1 MKKRILSL
9 VIAFALLLGLLP
21 LTAISAAAASELDNA
36 LNVSGG
42 NLKFTSAGDYPWTV
56 VSDGVRVYAQSGNAG
71 VGDSTSVLTLTVSP
85 TSATAVSFDFM
96 AWGEGTSSVWDSC
109 SFYIDDTLE
118 FQYGAYDN
126 NWETYTAPLSAG
138 AHTLRW
144 EYMKD
149 DSYDDPGDFFAI
161 DNVRL
166 GVDYYP
172 LYAKGTQVSTANCRD
187 ILGDGKL
194 SFNPATYTLTVAGTE
209 SAMQT
214 IITSEIEG
222 LTIKT
227 IVGATFMNMGS
238 GPAVS
243 LKGSAMFTSEGN
255 NRLSLM
261 AMSGNALN
269 VIGSN
274 TILTFDKAKFYAQ
287 GTTGGI
293 VSTGSNNS
301 LNVRFSSVEAQAES
315 GAAVTGFSGGITYS
329 DCDLV
334 SPENAKIAGGQVRNS
349 DNSAA
354 KIVKFNLDSVTLY
367 GICNYDFNDDEHD
380 DEIVSFES
388 AASSTLTRIAD
399 APYAYAAAYA
409 YGKVFFFTYP
419 DEDEDYAGGDL
430 WMVSANDPS
439 DVTVVPQVYDGEGAV
454 CSMTFD
460 YTNKL
465 FYFIVNNDNSNSAL
479 YSFDPVSMEVT
490 EIGDTGYVI
499 LGICADE
506 NGAIYGIN
514 GSGVLLSI
522 NKTNASAE
530 AIGTTGYACQYVQDI
545 AYDFDNGYIY
555 WARLYSTE
563 DGGHGLIRINKQ
575 TGEASLLDKIGSK
588 GAEITGMFMI
598 PADEPAGGFSA
609 NVTGVTITPSAYE
622 LRVGQLMIFQAAVLP
637 ILAENR
643 NVVWGTT
650 DDKVIT
656 VNQYGVATAVGV
668 GTATVTVTTEQGGF
682 TAGAV
687 VTVLPGQ
694 GDLVRGFY
702 FEIDPVAEGWTFVDS
717 DGDGNNWAWSDTTG
731 MNLSIYEGEGALFSE
746 SYRNSYGPLT
756 PDNWAISPSV
766 TIPAD
771 GATVTFYAGGQDDSD
786 YHEHLAVYAGTSPDV
801 TKMTQLG
808 DYVTMYDYNEYTV
821 SLDRFAGQ
829 TIYLAFR
836 HYDCTDQFILLLD
849 QVEIYGYDSGSSVMY
864 GDMDDDGSITVAD
877 ALKALRIA
885 AKLVNPTED
894 DMIRGDVDF
903 DGDITVAD
911 ALKILRVAA
920 RLATPESL
928 QPNR

>member
-9 VIAFALLLGLLP
+9 IIAFALVLGLLP
-21 LTAISAAAASELDNA
+21 LTAIAASAASELDNA

-42 NLKFTSAGDYPWTV
+42 NLKFTSTGDYPWTV

-71 VGDSTSVLTLTVSP
+71 VSDSTSVLTLSVSP
-85 TSATAVSFDFM
+85 TSDTAVSFDFM
-96 AWGEGTSSVWDSC
+96 AWGEGISTFWDSC
-109 SFYIDDTLE
+109 SFYIDSTLE
-118 FQYGAYDN
+118 FQFGAYDN

-149 DSYDDPGDFFAI
+149 DTNDDPGDFFAI
-161 DNVRL
+161 DNVKI
-166 GVDYYP
+166 GVERFA
-172 LYAKGTQVSTANCRD
+172 LYAKGTQVTTANCRD

-209 SAMQT
+209 TAMQAL
-214 IITSEIEG
+214 ITSEIEG

-227 IVGATFMNMGS
+227 TVGATFMNMGS

-243 LKGSAMFTSEGN
+243 LKGSTLFTSEGN

-261 AMSGNALN
+261 AFSGNALN
-269 VIGSN
+269 FIGSN

-301 LNVRFSSVEAQAES
+301 LKVNFSAVEAQAES

-329 DCDLV
+329 ECDLV
-334 SPENAKIAGGQVRNS
+334 YPENAKIASGQIRNS

-367 GICNYDFNDDEHD
+367 GICTYDFDSDEHD

-388 AASSTLTRIAD
+388 AASSALTKIAD

-439 DVTVVPQVYDGEGAV
+439 DVAVVSQVFDGEGTPA
-454 CSMTFD
+454 SMTFD
-460 YTNKL
+460 YTKNL
-465 FYFIVNNDNSNSAL
+465 FYFIVNNNADSRL
-479 YSFDPVSMEVT
+479 YSFDPVKTEVNL
-490 EIGDTGYVI
+490 IGDLGDAFF
-499 LGICADE
+499 GICADE
-506 NGAIYGIN
+506 NGKLYGIN
-514 GSGVLLSI
+514 GSGALYTF
-522 NKTNASAE
+522 NKSTAE
-530 AIGTTGYACQYVQDI
+530 TTIIGTTGYACQYVQDI
-545 AYDFDNGYIY
+545 AYDFDNGVIY

-563 DGGHGLIRINKQ
+563 DGGHGLYRINKE
-575 TGEASLLDKIGSK
+575 TGEATLLDKIGTK
-588 GAEITGMFMI
+588 GCEITGMFMI
-598 PADEPAGGFSA
+598 PADEPAGGFNA

-622 LRVGQLMIFQAAVLP
+622 LRVGQFMIFQAGVLP

-643 NVVWGTT
+643 NVIWGTT

-656 VNQYGVATAVGV
+656 VNQYGIATAVGV

-687 VTVLPGQ
+687 VTVLPGK

-717 DGDGNNWAWSDTTG
+717 DGDGHNWGWNESSSYILT
-731 MNLSIYEGEGALFSE
+731 IYEGEGVLYSE
-746 SYRNSYGPLT
+746 SYINGTGALT
-756 PDNWAISPSV
+756 PDNWAISPAV

-771 GATVTFYAGGQDDSD
+771 GATVTFYARGQDSSD
-786 YHEHLAVYAGTSPDV
+786 YSEHFAIYAGTSPDIS
-801 TKMTQLG
+801 KMTQLG
-808 DYVTMYDYNEYTV
+808 DYVTTSNYVDYTAA
-821 SLDRFAGQ
+821 LDRFAGQ

-836 HYDCTDQFILLLD
+836 HYDCTDQFILDLD
-849 QVEIYGYDSGSSVMY
+849 AVEIYGYGSGSSVMY
-864 GDMDDDGSITVAD
+864 GDMDDDGQITVAD
-877 ALKALRIA
+877 ALRALRIA
-885 AKLVNPTED
+885 AKLSNPTED
-894 DMIRGDVDF
+894 DMVRGDVDF
-903 DGDITVAD
+903 DGEITVAD